1 MFSKIGYALKQAL
14 AQTNRNKGVNFAA
27 VLAITAMMLILGI
40 FFVAFVNVNLFAN
53 VISQDYNVVNVY
65 LGEDNDDATN
75 SAIEEQIKDMNGV
88 EKVEYRSKEDALKIM
103 KQRWGDNGYLLDNL
117 DSNPLPDSYLVYVKD
132 KSAADS
138 VATAAKNITGVD
150 DVNYYQDT
158 IAKLAKAT
166 RFIRNA
172 SAVVMVFLI
181 VVSVIIVANTI
192 KLTVF
197 NRSKEIGIMKY
208 LGATDWFVR
217 GPFLLEGII
226 LGFVSA
232 AAASVLMYVVYGQVI
247 SVIGKDIMRIFS
259 VPVVPSSYLIPNL
272 VVIFAA
278 LGIGIGTFGSI
289 ISIRRFLQK

>member
-1 MFSKIGYALKQAL
+1 MFSKIGYALRQSF
-14 AQTNRNKGVNFAA
+14 AQIGRNKGVNVAA

-40 FFVAFVNVNLFAN
+40 FFVAFVNVDLFAN

-65 LGEDNDDATN
+65 LTDGNDQAANDN
-75 SAIEEQIKDMNGV
+75 IKSQLENVRGV
-88 EKVEYRSKEDALKIM
+88 ENIEYKSKADALKTM
-103 KQRWGDNGYLLDNL
+103 KERWGSNGYLLDNL
-117 DSNPLPDSYLVYVKD
+117 DENPLPDSFMVYVKD
-132 KSAADS
+132 KKAADQ
-138 VATAAKNITGVD
+138 VAKSAKTLSGVD

-158 IAKLAKAT
+158 IAKLARAT

-172 SAVVMVFLI
+172 SVVVMVFLI

-232 AAASVLMYVVYGQVI
+232 AIASGLMYLLYGQITSLV
-247 SVIGKDIMRIFS
+247 GQDLMRIFS
-259 VPVVPSSYLIPNL
+259 FLVVPSSYLIPNL
-272 VVIFAA
+272 MAIFAA

-289 ISIRRFLQK
+289 ISIRRFLQR